1 MAKNEGSGIP
11 GCFGVGLWFASV
23 ILVLLGINGLFN
35 GYSCID
41 TACDNSNGIGV
52 VLIVFGV
59 ICAGVAFAIGKLR
72 NLD

>member
-1 MAKNEGSGIP
+1 MANSEGSGVA
-11 GCFGVGLWFASV
+11 GCFGVVLWFAAV
-23 ILVLLGINGLFN
+23 ILVLLGLNGIFS
-35 GYSCID
+35 GFSCID
-41 TACDNSNGIGV
+41 STCDNSNGIGV